1 MFKEGNIEF
10 LERAC
15 YEIAWNRE
23 QEIKQRY
30 RELKKETAYLE
41 KLRQAEVIANM
52 LKQKFS
58 IEFLKRHRG
67 MLDRLMIEC
76 FIV

>member
-1 MFKEGNIEF
+1 MDG
-10 LERAC
+10 
-15 YEIAWNRE
+15 
-23 QEIKQRY
+23 Y

-67 MLDRLMIEC
+67 MLDRIND
-76 FIV
+76 